1 MKYDRT
7 IKFLEKAL
15 KHFRDKRKSLMPK
28 KERYKITFTIRCK
41 IAGTRREKS
50 MIIETEDLNQAMINI
65 GRKITGPTER
75 VIWAEW
81 LLLD

>member
-1 MKYDRT
+1 MKYDKT

-28 KERYKITFTIRCK
+28 KERYKIAFTIRCK
-41 IAGTRREKS
+41 ITGITRKKS
-50 MIIETEDLNQAMINI
+50 MIIETGELNQAMINI

-75 VIWAEW
+75 VIWSEW

>member
-1 MKYDRT
+1 MKYDKT

-15 KHFRDKRKSLMPK
+15 KHFRDKRKSLMPEK
-28 KERYKITFTIRCK
+28 RRYRVTFTIRCK
-41 IAGTRREKS
+41 ITGITRTKI
-50 MIIETEDLNQAMINI
+50 MTIEAENTTQAMISI

>member
-28 KERYKITFTIRCK
+28 KQRYKITFTIRCQRTG
-41 IAGTRREKS
+41 ITRKKT
-50 MIIETEDLNQAMINI
+50 MIIETESIHYTALNI
-65 GRKITGPTER
+65 GRKIIREDER
-75 VIWAEW
+75 MEW
-81 LLLD
+81 YDYLLLD